1 MFEKKIS
8 KKMHITILQPKTR
21 AVGVSQAVV
30 ESNIKDNERGI
41 RKRLE
46 IFAYRILKQAY

>member
-1 MFEKKIS
+1 MFEKKIL
-8 KKMHITILQPKTR
+8 KKLHITILQLKTR
-21 AVGVSQAVV
+21 AVGVSQVVV